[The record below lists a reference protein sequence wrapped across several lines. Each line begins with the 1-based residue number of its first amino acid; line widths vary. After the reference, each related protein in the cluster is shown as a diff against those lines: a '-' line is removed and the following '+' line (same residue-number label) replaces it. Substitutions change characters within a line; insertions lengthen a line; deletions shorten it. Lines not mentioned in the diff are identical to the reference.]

1 MPFLGLD
8 DNEQVEREGCRSLEF
23 VRRCFVGPHVGVRKA
38 GLVSTSACT
47 PLGAVLFC
55 GVVSA
60 GNPNDCHDD
69 SDACPLGR
77 CSVDTGYHRAS
88 SETVYPRLHRN
99 EIHHWC
105 AVGQELVVIPLV
117 SSLVEP
123 LGLRCFLGSSIMR
136 GTLVFGKPLHDPVG
150 ECNLSVTRSGMKND
164 RMHSPRG
171 SKRGRVSVDMIH
183 GRFGRAEPLVMSPH
197 SLLLPACSNRHVLT
211 SHVCP
216 SSLPLTIECCIGRGH
231 MRVL

>member
-8 DNEQVEREGCRSLEF
+8 DNEQVECEGCHSLEF

-77 CSVDTGYHRAS
+77 CNVDTGYHRAS
-88 SETVYPRLHRN
+88 SETVYPRLQRN

-105 AVGQELVVIPLV
+105 AVGQELMCHPFSQFI
-117 SSLVEP
+117 SRTTRFEMFFGQQYNAWYS
-123 LGLRCFLGSSIMR
+123 CFRETSTRPSR
-136 GTLVFGKPLHDPVG
+136 RVQSFCYPFGNEERSNAFAEG
-150 ECNLSVTRSGMKND
+150 E
-164 RMHSPRG
+164 
-171 SKRGRVSVDMIH
+171 
-183 GRFGRAEPLVMSPH
+183 
-197 SLLLPACSNRHVLT
+197 
-211 SHVCP
+211 
-216 SSLPLTIECCIGRGH
+216 
-231 MRVL
+231 

>member
-1 MPFLGLD
+1 MRFLGLD
-8 DNEQVEREGCRSLEF
+8 DNEQVECEGCHSLAF

-77 CSVDTGYHRAS
+77 CSVDTGYHMAS

-99 EIHHWC
+99 EIHLWC
-105 AVGQELVVIPLV
+105 AVGQELTCHPFRQFCLV
-117 SSLVEP
+117 QP
-123 LGLRCFLGSSIMR
+123 LGWTVSCFCEQWYIAWHSCFR
-136 GTLVFGKPLHDPVG
+136 ET
-150 ECNLSVTRSGMKND
+150 SVRPYRRVRS
-164 RMHSPRG
+164 
-171 SKRGRVSVDMIH
+171 
-183 GRFGRAEPLVMSPH
+183 FY
-197 SLLLPACSNRHVLT
+197 C
-211 SHVCP
+211 
-216 SSLPLTIECCIGRGH
+216 
-231 MRVL
+231 

>member
-1 MPFLGLD
+1 MQIDADISTRVAEHRTGLVVDTRDLSELAGGYKQDCRWLVPFLGLD

-88 SETVYPRLHRN
+88 SETVY
-99 EIHHWC
+99 
-105 AVGQELVVIPLV
+105 
-117 SSLVEP
+117 
-123 LGLRCFLGSSIMR
+123 LR
-136 GTLVFGKPLHDPVG
+136 
-150 ECNLSVTRSGMKND
+150 
-164 RMHSPRG
+164 
-171 SKRGRVSVDMIH
+171 
-183 GRFGRAEPLVMSPH
+183 
-197 SLLLPACSNRHVLT
+197 
-211 SHVCP
+211 P
-216 SSLPLTIECCIGRGH
+216 SSSQRN
-231 MRVL
+231 

>member
-1 MPFLGLD
+1 MNTDFRALDLRSPLTVDADLVSLCVHQFCRRRFLGLD

-47 PLGAVLFC
+47 PLGAILFC

-105 AVGQELVVIPLV
+105 AVGQELIVIPFSV
-117 SSLVEP
+117 SFASRTTRLSVF
-123 LGLRCFLGSSIMR
+123 LCSGIICVVLCFRETSMR
-136 GTLVFGKPLHDPVG
+136 PIG
-150 ECNLSVTRSGMKND
+150 ECNLSVPFS
-164 RMHSPRG
+164 
-171 SKRGRVSVDMIH
+171 RV
-183 GRFGRAEPLVMSPH
+183 E
-197 SLLLPACSNRHVLT
+197 
-211 SHVCP
+211 
-216 SSLPLTIECCIGRGH
+216 
-231 MRVL
+231 

>member
-8 DNEQVEREGCRSLEF
+8 DNEQVECEGCHSLEF

-47 PLGAVLFC
+47 PLGAILFC

-60 GNPNDCHDD
+60 GNQNDWHDD

-88 SETVYPRLHRN
+88 SETVYPRLHRH
-99 EIHHWC
+99 EIHNWC
-105 AVGQELVVIPLV
+105 AVGRELIVIPLV

-123 LGLRCFLGSSIMR
+123 LGLRCFFGQQYNAWYSCFRETSTRPSRRVQSFCYPLGNA
-136 GTLVFGKPLHDPVG
+136 
-150 ECNLSVTRSGMKND
+150 ELSNAL
-164 RMHSPRG
+164 
-171 SKRGRVSVDMIH
+171 
-183 GRFGRAEPLVMSPH
+183 AE
-197 SLLLPACSNRHVLT
+197 A
-211 SHVCP
+211 
-216 SSLPLTIECCIGRGH
+216 E
-231 MRVL
+231 